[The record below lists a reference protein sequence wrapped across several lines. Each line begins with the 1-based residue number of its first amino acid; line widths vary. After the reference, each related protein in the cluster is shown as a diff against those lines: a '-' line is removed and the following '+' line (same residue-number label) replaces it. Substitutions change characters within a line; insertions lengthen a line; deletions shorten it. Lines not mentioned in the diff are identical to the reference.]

1 VISRIRRSIERAV
14 LSVVPQIRF
23 AIWSLRHS
31 GGSFKDFYVSS
42 VVGSLDGKKVHNSLG
57 PRIKKERI
65 EGAQRAFNNLVAL
78 GVRPGDG
85 FVDYGCGTLR
95 LGALFIEYLEP
106 DHYFGFDIDE
116 RILSAGRA
124 RLSPTLIEAKRPTLE
139 VISSESVDRVAA
151 KRPRWVC
158 SKGVLQHVPPNEM
171 NEYFGFLATLLHA
184 GADGFLNARLG
195 SKIKRIAPKTWVYE
209 FEWLQQAAALH
220 ALKLERLSEVR
231 SLMSLKAISDRGVS
245 RAFQDGRSSQD
256 LAFDE
261 KTSRL
266 GDGSDYLR

>member
-1 VISRIRRSIERAV
+1 MISRVFRSIGRAV
-14 LSVVPQIRF
+14 TSVAPQIKF
-23 AIWSLRHS
+23 AIWSLRHP
-31 GGSFKDFYVSS
+31 GGSFKNFYVDS
-42 VVGSLDGKKVHNSLG
+42 VVGSLDGEKGHNSLG

-65 EGAQRAFNNLVAL
+65 EGAQRAFDSLVAL
-78 GVRPGDG
+78 GVRPGDL

-106 DHYFGFDIDE
+106 DRYFGFDIDE
-116 RILSAGRA
+116 RILTAGRA
-124 RLSPTLIEAKRPTLE
+124 RLFPTLIEAKRPALE
-139 VISSESVDRVAA
+139 VISAESVARVAA

-171 NEYFGFLATLLHA
+171 NEYFGSLAPLLHA

-195 SKIKRIAPKTWVYE
+195 SKLKRIAPKTWVYE

-220 ALKLERLSEVR
+220 GLRLERLSEMR

-245 RAFQDGRSSQD
+245 MACQGARSSQD

-261 KTSRL
+261 RTSRL
-266 GDGSDYLR
+266 GDASDYLR